1 MSMEDSNVVVIE
13 NFDLDDDDDDVVVDE
28 GHGGGSASKTPTA
41 ARSAVSVSS
50 SSFVN
55 MATSFD
61 EDSNMF
67 TPLVEWK
74 EHRNRISDRLGLDLK
89 RSPVEQED
97 ADDSDPQAGESIF
110 AELAGSM
117 GGLPLD
123 LSSSGESSKPGDRQ
137 RTAQN
142 HFQLLAR
149 NRELENALDTS
160 HEHIELL
167 ADQLSSSSHKNDTSN
182 HIILKWKESY
192 RQLEE
197 KMHAKAKLLSKVEH
211 DYSTLQHAMEF
222 QRKEASL
229 EKATL
234 TAKFELATK
243 RLDEALSA
251 KNNTMQLANQLEMT
265 KAELVLVK
273 NENLTLGQHLKEK
286 DIAINRLSNDLM
298 ASQHTAQMNKS
309 EIVIVRQEL
318 KDFGERYAEKES
330 EAVRLASEVLSAGER
345 LKRAMDEKAEVERK
359 LIDQQQVFDTEMQN
373 MKHRVLALETSKT
386 QSEQASLRLKAEM
399 DALQDRK
406 KSLGMQLDASNARVT
421 ELKRMYDDLHYDAER
436 ERKLA
441 QKLEKAKRTIKMQRH
456 YTRERRL
463 SFTPRPRAW

>member
-1 MSMEDSNVVVIE
+1 
-13 NFDLDDDDDDVVVDE
+13 
-28 GHGGGSASKTPTA
+28 
-41 ARSAVSVSS
+41 
-50 SSFVN
+50 
-55 MATSFD
+55 MATAV
-61 EDSNMF
+61 
-67 TPLVEWK
+67 T
-74 EHRNRISDRLGLDLK
+74 
-89 RSPVEQED
+89 
-97 ADDSDPQAGESIF
+97 
-110 AELAGSM
+110 
-117 GGLPLD
+117 
-123 LSSSGESSKPGDRQ
+123 
-137 RTAQN
+137 
-142 HFQLLAR
+142 
-149 NRELENALDTS
+149 ALDTS

-192 RQLEE
+192 RLLEE

-243 RLDEALSA
+243 RLNEALSA
-251 KNNTMQLANQLEMT
+251 KNNTMQLANQLEMA

-286 DIAINRLSNDLM
+286 DIAVNRLSNDLM
-298 ASQHTAQMNKS
+298 ASQHTAEMNKS

-456 YTRERRL
+456 YTRGKTLKLHAATEGLVTMEQFRKVKKDRRSVTSFLTDLERLGLRSNTGKKL
-463 SFTPRPRAW
+463 VLNAGYKDAASHGVGGVFYNNVFEPFAPSAMDDSDDHSGGQESVDDSASSEKENSENLNVAAGAQPSLPVEGKGEEEEAMGAGIDQNGNAPPVVRTQEL

>member
-13 NFDLDDDDDDVVVDE
+13 NFDLDDDDDDDEGESVVVASSSSSSLRRPAADE
-28 GHGGGSASKTPTA
+28 GHGGSASTTPTVV
-41 ARSAVSVSS
+41 RTAVSVST
-50 SSFVN
+50 SSFAN
-55 MATSFD
+55 LTMTAFD
-61 EDSNMF
+61 EDSNAF

-89 RSPVEQED
+89 RSPVEQEN
-97 ADDSDPQAGESIF
+97 ADPHASDSIF
-110 AELAGSM
+110 PELAESM

-123 LSSSGESSKPGDRQ
+123 LSSSGESPNPGARQ
-137 RTAQN
+137 TMGQN

-234 TAKFELATK
+234 TAKFELASK
-243 RLDEALSA
+243 RLNEALA
-251 KNNTMQLANQLEMT
+251 
-265 KAELVLVK
+265 
-273 NENLTLGQHLKEK
+273 
-286 DIAINRLSNDLM
+286 D
-298 ASQHTAQMNKS
+298 
-309 EIVIVRQEL
+309 
-318 KDFGERYAEKES
+318 
-330 EAVRLASEVLSAGER
+330 
-345 LKRAMDEKAEVERK
+345 
-359 LIDQQQVFDTEMQN
+359 
-373 MKHRVLALETSKT
+373 
-386 QSEQASLRLKAEM
+386 
-399 DALQDRK
+399 
-406 KSLGMQLDASNARVT
+406 
-421 ELKRMYDDLHYDAER
+421 
-436 ERKLA
+436 
-441 QKLEKAKRTIKMQRH
+441 
-456 YTRERRL
+456 
-463 SFTPRPRAW
+463 